1 MTAFLLGATLLVLAA
16 STLFNGFHDA
26 SNSVAAA
33 ARTRALTP
41 RVALT
46 VVAVFTT
53 LGGLV
58 SSGLSMALVDRFD
71 ASVPHENS
79 GLAVIL
85 LGLLAAGA
93 WSVYTWWRGL
103 PSSSTHATIAGIAG
117 ASMAAAIVQHRSLP
131 DAAALLL
138 QQVAIPLLVTS
149 VVAFGASYLAAVCVV
164 FGARNMGPRKAA
176 SVGGTM
182 QSIGACAVALAHGM
196 QDGQRALALAL
207 LTLSTADI
215 TLSEG
220 THVWLQLV
228 AATLLGVGVLGGGWR
243 ITYTLSTRLAALD
256 PMRAGT
262 ANAVSSVLLFVG
274 AFALRLPISSTQ
286 AVTAGLVGAG
296 THHHHASVNWSTA
309 LRIASYWVLTPIV
322 CALTASILFLAV
334 SPLL

>member
-1 MTAFLLGATLLVLAA
+1 MTPFLLGATLVVLAA

-33 ARTRALTP
+33 VRTRALTP
-41 RVALT
+41 RVALA
-46 VVAVFTT
+46 VVALFTT
-53 LGGLV
+53 LGGLI
-58 SSGLSMALVDRFD
+58 SSGLSIALAESFD
-71 ASVPHENS
+71 ASVPHKES
-79 GLAVIL
+79 GLVVIL
-85 LGLLAAGA
+85 LGLLSAGA
-93 WSVYTWWRGL
+93 WSVYTWWRGM

-117 ASMAAAIVQHRSLP
+117 ASMASAIVQHRSLP
-131 DAAALLL
+131 DAAAMLL
-138 QQVAIPLLVTS
+138 QQVAIPLVVTS
-149 VVAFGASYLAAVCVV
+149 VVAFGLSYLAAVGVV

-207 LTLSTADI
+207 LTLSTANI
-215 TLSEG
+215 TMSDG
-220 THVWLQLV
+220 SHVWLQV
-228 AATLLGVGVLGGGWR
+228 TAAVLLGIGVLGGGWR
-243 ITYTLSTRLAALD
+243 ITYTLSTRLVTLD

-274 AFALRLPISSTQ
+274 AFVFRLPISSTQ

-296 THHHHASVNWSTA
+296 THHRHTSVNWSTA
-309 LRIASYWVLTPIV
+309 LRIGGYWVLTPIV
-322 CALTASILFLAV
+322 CALAASVLFLAA